1 MNARN
6 AYARLLKLDVPV
18 LETSSAA
25 AALHMSSNAASMVLT
40 RLADSGLAMR
50 VRKGLWLVGTQRV
63 GRYAILD
70 DLTSPLPS
78 YISLQTALYLH
89 GMIEQIPAV
98 VYAVTLARTE
108 RVKTTLGV
116 YSLHHIAPELFDG
129 FETRP
134 DGSKLATPEKA
145 IFDMAY
151 FASARSRLF
160 AHIPELELPRGF
172 RERKVSAWIAKITD
186 VRRKSMV
193 ERRIATILAGGS

>member
-1 MNARN
+1 M
-6 AYARLLKLDVPV
+6 
-18 LETSSAA
+18 EHTS
-25 AALHMSSNAASMVLT
+25 V
-40 RLADSGLAMR
+40 
-50 VRKGLWLVGTQRV
+50 
-63 GRYAILD
+63 
-70 DLTSPLPS
+70 
-78 YISLQTALYLH
+78 
-89 GMIEQIPAV
+89 IPAV

-172 RERKVSAWIAKITD
+172 RERKVSARIAKITD